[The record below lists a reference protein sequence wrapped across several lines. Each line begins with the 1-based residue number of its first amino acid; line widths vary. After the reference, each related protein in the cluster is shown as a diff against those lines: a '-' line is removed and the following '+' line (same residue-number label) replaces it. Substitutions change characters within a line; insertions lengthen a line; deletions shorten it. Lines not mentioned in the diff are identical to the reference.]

1 MALKRFLLVSC
12 LSLSACSNIEA
23 MDISKNALVSCSSI
37 KTAEPSSGGLLL
49 ECLDNNNQ
57 ISIESIAGPA
67 VISVWASWC
76 TSCAAQRKNFIKLHQ
91 EAGDLLQVVGV
102 DVEESSKSIGYN
114 HALENG
120 LAFPQLYDPDGRSTN
135 YFGPGV
141 PITQF
146 INKEGVLAFQ
156 KVGPIFSYEEM
167 QELVKEYLEIDIG

>member
-1 MALKRFLLVSC
+1 VKHLLLACC
-12 LSLSACSNIEA
+12 LSLTACSNLEQVNTPV
-23 MDISKNALVSCSSI
+23 DSLVACSSI
-37 KTAEPSSGGLLL
+37 KKSLLSSDGPLL
-49 ECLDNNNQ
+49 ECLDNDDE
-57 ISIESIAGPA
+57 ISIKSIEGPA

-76 TSCAAQRKNFIKLHQ
+76 TNCAAQRKNFIKLHQ

-102 DVEESSKSIGYN
+102 DVEERSKDDGYN

-146 INKEGVLAFQ
+146 INKDGVLAFQ
-156 KVGPIFSYEEM
+156 KVGPIFTYEEM

>member
-1 MALKRFLLVSC
+1 MKRILLAFC
-12 LSLSACSNIEA
+12 LILTVCSSLEQVNTPIDS
-23 MDISKNALVSCSSI
+23 LVSCSSI
-37 KTAEPSSGGLLL
+37 KKSLLSSGGPLL
-49 ECLDNNNQ
+49 ECLDNDDE
-57 ISIESIAGPA
+57 ISIKSIAGPA

-76 TSCAAQRKNFIKLHQ
+76 INCAAQRKNFIKLHE

-102 DVEESSKSIGYN
+102 DVEERSKDDGYN

-120 LAFPQLYDPDGRSTN
+120 LAFPQLYDPDGRSTS

-146 INKEGVLAFQ
+146 INKDGVLTFQ
-156 KVGPIFSYEEM
+156 KVGPIFTYEEM